1 MADRVTNQQVSDKL
15 HLIYL
20 QLPLFDLKNENEC
33 KSDFDRWIYVLK
45 NMEILERMPFLAQ
58 NAVFQRLADI
68 GDISKLSR
76 EDRMKYDSSIKQ
88 YRDALATMEYT
99 YVQGE
104 DMGITKGI
112 TKGIKQVARK
122 MKSLNYNV
130 EDIAVATGLSV
141 EEINEL

>member
-1 MADRVTNQQVSDKL
+1 MGR
-15 HLIYL
+15 
-20 QLPLFDLKNENEC
+20 
-33 KSDFDRWIYVLK
+33 
-45 NMEILERMPFLAQ
+45 
-58 NAVFQRLADI
+58 I

>member
-1 MADRVTNQQVSDKL
+1 
-15 HLIYL
+15 
-20 QLPLFDLKNENEC
+20 
-33 KSDFDRWIYVLK
+33 
-45 NMEILERMPFLAQ
+45 
-58 NAVFQRLADI
+58 
-68 GDISKLSR
+68 
-76 EDRMKYDSSIKQ
+76 
-88 YRDALATMEYT
+88 MEYT